1 MKRLITTVLLLALLL
16 CGCNLM
22 DLYEYALTMEND
34 NSFACTDGYIYKSSN
49 RFTGTNDDGTI
60 SVAKSNQMTGWNS
73 GAKTKKKHA
82 EDMEPHEFI
91 FAIQRV
97 AFIRNDGSIWLGA
110 ENDMP
115 RISPFSPHD
124 ESVPEDSPYELSM
137 TVTKSQNGSTLQV
150 ALTNI
155 GETTLPSPYVYLFVQ
170 LADGS
175 WYEWD
180 TLNKLEWISDTGADM
195 EQGELRN
202 YSLHLPHSGK
212 KYITGRYRIAVYSN
226 LANEATMLSSFDAY
240 KTYFTDTAQLE
251 AYAEFELSNA
261 SFNGFELS
269 DFESTITDLTV
280 K

>member
-1 MKRLITTVLLLALLL
+1 MKRLITLIFLLALLL
-16 CGCNLM
+16 CGCNSM
-22 DLYEYALTMEND
+22 DLYEYALTMEDD

-60 SVAKSNQMTGWNS
+60 SLAKSNQMTGWNS

-91 FAIQRV
+91 FATKRV

-110 ENDMP
+110 GNDKP
-115 RISPFSPHD
+115 IIFPFSPHD
-124 ESVPEDSPYELSM
+124 EPVPEDSPYKLSM
-137 TVTKSQNGSTLQV
+137 TVTQPRNGSNLQV

-180 TLNKLEWISDTGADM
+180 TLNKVEWTTVRGVNM

-202 YSLHLPHSGK
+202 YSLYLPKNGK
-212 KYITGRYRIAVYSN
+212 QHIPGRYRIAVYSN
-226 LANEATMLSSFDAY
+226 LANEATMFPSGEAY
-240 KTYFTDTAQLE
+240 RTYFTDTAQLE
-251 AYAEFELSNA
+251 AYVEFELSNTP
-261 SFNGFELS
+261 FNSFELS
-269 DFESTITDLTV
+269 DFEGTIEDLTV